1 MLWWEMK
8 QVTGSDVYM
17 HFWRQ
22 FRSKWARVLRF
33 LPPTDHSACD
43 DCVAYKELFAEAR
56 DDATRLDLA
65 RGYKAHLDH
74 IREDR
79 ALEEYL
85 QKLGP
90 LNAPQGQGSCMMI
103 HIDGMD
109 QAKWA
114 IPRQKKALVAKS
126 LSGFQKPRFKVE
138 GVWVH
143 NALLA
148 LWIVDSRV
156 PSDSSMVIET
166 LSRSIQL
173 VATECE
179 RRGKDFPQQ
188 LCVWADNCVREAKNA
203 MVIKF
208 LSMLLTQTPLNLTSL
223 LFSKRGHTHTMP
235 LDTWYNNGKP
245 VDTEWQG
252 LHDVIMMLHA
262 LVCF

>member
-1 MLWWEMK
+1 
-8 QVTGSDVYM
+8 
-17 HFWRQ
+17 
-22 FRSKWARVLRF
+22 
-33 LPPTDHSACD
+33 
-43 DCVAYKELFAEAR
+43 
-56 DDATRLDLA
+56 
-65 RGYKAHLDH
+65 
-74 IREDR
+74 
-79 ALEEYL
+79 
-85 QKLGP
+85 
-90 LNAPQGQGSCMMI
+90 
-103 HIDGMD
+103 MD

-188 LCVWADNCVREAKNA
+188 LCVWVLRTEDDRIFSISFIVFDVTSNQFTCSQCCRTCPGGQLRSGGKECHGDQIFIHAADTDSFEPDLVAIQQTRSHTQCPWTLGITMGN
-203 MVIKF
+203 
-208 LSMLLTQTPLNLTSL
+208 LLTLNG
-223 LFSKRGHTHTMP
+223 RG
-235 LDTWYNNGKP
+235 Y
-245 VDTEWQG
+245 
-252 LHDVIMMLHA
+252 MMLS
-262 LVCF
+262 